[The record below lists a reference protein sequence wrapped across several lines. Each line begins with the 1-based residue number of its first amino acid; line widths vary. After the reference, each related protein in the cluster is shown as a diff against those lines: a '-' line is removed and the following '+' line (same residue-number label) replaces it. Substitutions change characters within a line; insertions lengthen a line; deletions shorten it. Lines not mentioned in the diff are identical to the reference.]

1 MSILLFYIITITND
15 NNKELLNDAEINHSS
30 VFMLQV
36 YFGKGKSPLHPPTYD
51 GWDTSPL
58 SL

>member
-1 MSILLFYIITITND
+1 
-15 NNKELLNDAEINHSS
+15 
-30 VFMLQV
+30 MLQV

-58 SL
+58 SLWKWIFYLLDFLKQDKAPLKQFWKS